1 MKKGIVLLITGIV
14 LSGIAQAETLAL
26 WDGWENNMTTSP
38 QAPTALFAG
47 VNSGTLGLN
56 NLSPYTGGA
65 YTDMF
70 AVGGQEV
77 GLAATIANNE
87 YMTIVVDLDE
97 GMIMNLTSLNLWL
110 ESTVLADG
118 AEKEQRIVVFSSVD
132 GWTSGDEIAT
142 YSFLNGATEKQ
153 QVSIDLTGGSYDG
166 LSTVEFRLMGYRV
179 NDSSNMWNAWGIGHV
194 GGVAAD
200 QNIVLNGIVDSVAQG
215 GTMFQLK

>member
-1 MKKGIVLLITGIV
+1 MKKKIILLMTGIV
-14 LSGIAQAETLAL
+14 LSGIAHAETLAL
-26 WDGWENNMTTSP
+26 WDGWENNITTTP

-47 VNSGTLGLN
+47 VNSGTLDLN
-56 NLSPYTGGA
+56 NLTPQAGGT

-70 AVGGQEV
+70 STNGQEV
-77 GLAATIANNE
+77 GLAATLSKNE
-87 YMTIVVDLDE
+87 YITIVVDLDE

-142 YSFLNGATEKQ
+142 YSFLNNAESQ

-179 NDSSNMWNAWGIGHV
+179 NDSSNMWNTWGIGHI

-200 QNIVLNGIVDSVAQG
+200 QNIVLNGTVDSAGQR
-215 GTMFQLK
+215 GTLFVVK